1 MVAKLAS
8 MGWCDEEKKENRGQT
23 GIVYKRTKSIAR
35 FGFIPAITLREVVN
49 SNHFCLRFYINV
61 TVTTNL

>member
-35 FGFIPAITLREVVN
+35 FGFIPALVLTEVVDLQPF
-49 SNHFCLRFYINV
+49 SL
-61 TVTTNL
+61 